1 MEQIVKELTEL
12 NKKADVIIG
21 IMNRPENKLT
31 KILEIVS
38 NAAGIA
44 GFLAVVEIIR
54 VWILGG

>member
-1 MEQIVKELTEL
+1 MLL
-12 NKKADVIIG
+12 
-21 IMNRPENKLT
+21 
-31 KILEIVS
+31 LEIVS

>member
-54 VWILGG
+54 VWIIGG